1 MNITVLGK
9 GCSRCESTI
18 RRIEREAAEL
28 GVPVNITKITDEV
41 AIIQHGVMTTPAVII
56 DGKVVHSGG
65 IPSIEVVHS
74 WLEPSAKS
82 LDGTI

>member
-1 MNITVLGK
+1 MDITVLGK

-41 AIIQHGVMTTPAVII
+41 EIIQHGVMTTPAVII
-56 DGKVVHSGG
+56 DGKIVHSGG